1 MARPPHSSYS
11 YCTCVHVGSFDSF
24 FLLSIFPPPPH
35 RDPPPIFFDKIPL
48 VCSMLPAIS
57 NCARRILLHF
67 LPEQTLTL
75 RLVYLSRPLFIYSSS
90 PCLSLLC
97 STDTTGASSAEGI
110 HFFLLVR
117 HTCTM
122 ALHPVDDE
130 QLFTRAMTSY
140 KAAFWVRHAHLPESQ
155 RHQLWNRQLNQ
166 YIAAEP
172 VPAPAL
178 PRTGHAHSGNSGKRT
193 RQDATP
199 RTLPAAEAATASS
212 SSSGFGS
219 GSGSGP
225 PQAKRRAT
233 VCVTLVTCSRLSSL
247 PPLLSSPLL
256 PPNPPPI

>member
-1 MARPPHSSYS
+1 
-11 YCTCVHVGSFDSF
+11 
-24 FLLSIFPPPPH
+24 
-35 RDPPPIFFDKIPL
+35 
-48 VCSMLPAIS
+48 
-57 NCARRILLHF
+57 
-67 LPEQTLTL
+67 
-75 RLVYLSRPLFIYSSS
+75 
-90 PCLSLLC
+90 
-97 STDTTGASSAEGI
+97 
-110 HFFLLVR
+110 
-117 HTCTM
+117 M

-178 PRTGHAHSGNSGKRT
+178 PRTGHSQSGNSGKRT

-199 RTLPAAEAATASS
+199 RTLPAAS
-212 SSSGFGS
+212 SSSGSGS
-219 GSGSGP
+219 GSGSGSSSGP

-247 PPLLSSPLL
+247 SPTGLTIGRPRIFQRPPIFAASSPRQRLR
-256 PPNPPPI
+256 NPPGRVHQYPGKDPIDMPPSRPP